1 MKKCPEKELI
11 LKKRYDEETFKK
23 ILCQNNF
30 EEKEKMCFEKEKEN
44 SSFFSIKMFEHAKS

>member
-23 ILCQNNF
+23 NIVS
-30 EEKEKMCFEKEKEN
+30 K
-44 SSFFSIKMFEHAKS
+44 

>member
-23 ILCQNNF
+23 LLCQNNF

-44 SSFFSIKMFEHAKS
+44 SSFFPIKMFEHAKS

>member
-23 ILCQNNF
+23 LLCQNDF
-30 EEKEKMCFEKEKEN
+30 EEKEKLCFEKKGEFII
-44 SSFFSIKMFEHAKS
+44 FFHQNV